1 MDDEGNLLV
10 SAVIGLAAYG
20 AFDLLRRIA
29 RLVRKWR
36 KARTQK
42 ASDEEA

>member
-20 AFDLLRRIA
+20 AFELLRRISRLFVNWRNA
-29 RLVRKWR
+29 RS
-36 KARTQK
+36 QK